1 MYYKY
6 SQRGEKSNI
15 KENPYGFSVD
25 FSAET
30 LQVIREW
37 YDVFE
42 MLKGKNLQLGYST
55 VQDYHLELK
64 ER

>member
-1 MYYKY
+1 MTTSLK
-6 SQRGEKSNI
+6 QVDI
-15 KENPYGFSVD
+15 DIQENPYGFSVG

-30 LQVIREW
+30 LQVIRKW
-37 YDVFE
+37 YDIFE

-55 VQDYHLELK
+55 VQDCHLELK

>member
-1 MYYKY
+1 M
-6 SQRGEKSNI
+6 EKSNI
-15 KENPYGFSVD
+15 QENPYGFSVG

-30 LQVIREW
+30 LQVIRKW
-37 YDVFE
+37 YDIFE

-55 VQDYHLELK
+55 VQDCHLELK